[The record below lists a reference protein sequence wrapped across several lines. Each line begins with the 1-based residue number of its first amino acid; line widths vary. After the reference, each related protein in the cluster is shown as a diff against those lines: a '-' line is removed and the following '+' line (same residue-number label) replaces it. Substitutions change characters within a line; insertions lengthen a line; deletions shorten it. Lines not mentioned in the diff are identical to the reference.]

1 MLLVLFPQPVGV
13 LFQDFLQFLDATGF
27 LGELFPKALGVC
39 FLGFHILVH
48 GFQGKLQSLVLMF
61 QGDDLFH
68 QLRVVLPFPGG
79 FKELGSVKVDKI
91 GTILEAAAAW
101 KDNATLVRRIL
112 ALENDNQALQL
123 SISALEQEIKAKK
136 ECVKDLRE
144 TLAEKNKRIKE
155 LEGVLKEHPN
165 WLRK

>member
-48 GFQGKLQSLVLMF
+48 GFKGKLQSLVLMF

-79 FKELGSVKVDKI
+79 FKDAAYLVNRHLAQFIEANMVDESLQQLAKGEI
-91 GTILEAAAAW
+91 EESMTAYISLLLKYTNTLFHKYTIM
-101 KDNATLVRRIL
+101 
-112 ALENDNQALQL
+112 
-123 SISALEQEIKAKK
+123 
-136 ECVKDLRE
+136 
-144 TLAEKNKRIKE
+144 
-155 LEGVLKEHPN
+155 
-165 WLRK
+165 